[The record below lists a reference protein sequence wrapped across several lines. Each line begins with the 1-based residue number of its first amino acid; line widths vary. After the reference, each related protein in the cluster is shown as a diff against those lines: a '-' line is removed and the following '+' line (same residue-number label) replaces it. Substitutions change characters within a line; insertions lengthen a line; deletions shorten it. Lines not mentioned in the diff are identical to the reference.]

1 MNNYLGENMYSAD
14 NLGNPETHSDPNEIF
29 KRGSTTY
36 YNSTKL
42 FPRKIRDKVTALYSF
57 VRVADNYV
65 DTVPQDVKGFLAFKE
80 EYYSAP
86 VSYTHLTLPTIYS
99 V

>member
-1 MNNYLGENMYSAD
+1 MNNYLGNNMYSAE

-42 FPRKIRDKVTALYSF
+42 SQGKLEIK
-57 VRVADNYV
+57 
-65 DTVPQDVKGFLAFKE
+65 
-80 EYYSAP
+80 
-86 VSYTHLTLPTIYS
+86 
-99 V
+99 